1 MAKTNEQKIQ
11 ENLDSMISVGE
22 VIELLKKYPPDAKF
36 GVHGHFG
43 EFNSMRATDFRFTS
57 GEYPQLEN
65 YVTAGGCWRDHNR
78 KYIPAVLIHAPDIG
92 PDPD

>member
-43 EFNSMRATDFRFTS
+43 
-57 GEYPQLEN
+57 
-65 YVTAGGCWRDHNR
+65 
-78 KYIPAVLIHAPDIG
+78 
-92 PDPD
+92 